1 MYEMMMG
8 GLELMVSGM
17 LIVFMFL
24 AMLVIAVNV
33 LRVLVE
39 HFFPEPVVTEPSEKS
54 YSQQQSGVIAA
65 ITVAV
70 TQYRKKHHQDS

>member
-17 LIVFMFL
+17 LIVFIFL
-24 AMLVIAVNV
+24 AMLVVAVNG

-39 HFFPEPVVTEPSEKS
+39 RFFPEPVITESSEKP
-54 YSQQQSGVIAA
+54 YSQQQSGVVAA

-70 TQYRKKHHQDS
+70 TQYRKKHHQD